1 MTTSNSPVWPSWSLK
16 QHHKKHCADDPDCF
30 QDVLGSP
37 VQVAQNEYETASE
50 KAFQKAF
57 IQYDAKE
64 ANRQDGG
71 FYPMRHYRLDGRSL
85 KTIAHLAHSETSSPR
100 HFISC
105 FHVHYGKPHD
115 PEELNKTELDQVFRY
130 LEKLEDDWGQDMIS
144 NCKVQVAD
152 GTKSLELRN
161 LLQLASE
168 INRLNDKM

>member
-16 QHHKKHCADDPDCF
+16 QHHKKHCVDEPDCF

-105 FHVHYGKPHD
+105 FHVHYGKPHN

-130 LEKLEDDWGQDMIS
+130 LEKLEDDWAQNMIS
-144 NCKVQVAD
+144 NCKIQVAD

-161 LLQLASE
+161 LSQLALE

>member
-1 MTTSNSPVWPSWSLK
+1 MTTSNIPIWRDWSLK
-16 QHHKKHCADDPDCF
+16 QHHEKHCVNERDCF
-30 QDVLGSP
+30 QDVLDSP
-37 VQVAQNEYETASE
+37 VPVAKSEYEKTTE
-50 KAFQKAF
+50 RAFQKAF

-85 KTIAHLAHSETSSPR
+85 KTIADPGTTTPR
-100 HFISC
+100 LFRSC

-115 PEELNKTELDQVFRY
+115 PEELNKPELDQVFRY
-130 LEKLEDDWGQDMIS
+130 LEKLEDDRGQDMIS

-152 GTKSLELRN
+152 GTKSLGSRN

>member
-1 MTTSNSPVWPSWSLK
+1 MTTSNSPIWPSWSLK
-16 QHHKKHCADDPDCF
+16 QHHKKHCVDEPDCF
-30 QDVLGSP
+30 QDVLDSP

-71 FYPMRHYRLDGRSL
+71 FYPMRHYRVDGRSL
-85 KTIAHLAHSETSSPR
+85 KTIAHLAHPETSSPR
-100 HFISC
+100 YFISC
-105 FHVHYGKPHD
+105 FHVHYGKPHN

-168 INRLNDKM
+168 INRLNNKM

>member
-1 MTTSNSPVWPSWSLK
+1 MTTLKPPVWRGWSLA
-16 QHHKKHCADDPDCF
+16 QHHEKHCVDEPDCF
-30 QDVLGSP
+30 QDVLDST
-37 VQVAQNEYETASE
+37 VQVAQNEYEIASE
-50 KAFQKAF
+50 RAFQEAF

-85 KTIAHLAHSETSSPR
+85 KTIADPGTTTPR
-100 HFISC
+100 LFRSC

-115 PEELNKTELDQVFRY
+115 PEELNKPELDQVFRY
-130 LEKLEDDWGQDMIS
+130 LEKLEDDRGQDMIS

-152 GTKSLELRN
+152 GTKSLGSRN